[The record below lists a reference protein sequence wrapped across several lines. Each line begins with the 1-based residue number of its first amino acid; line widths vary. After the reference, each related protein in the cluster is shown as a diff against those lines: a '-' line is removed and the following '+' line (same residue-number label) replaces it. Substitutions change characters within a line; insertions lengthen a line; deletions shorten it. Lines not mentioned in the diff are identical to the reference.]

1 MPMAER
7 RNPGVRILASIAV
20 LSAHVAV
27 LAELLAHRMPVA
39 QISRDES
46 GAIALIDPGREEPPP
61 PPSISLDTPAAWP
74 AAAIKLQPPE
84 IDPAALTDSPSAS
97 DWRSAGERVAASVAA
112 ADGISVRAFGTTKRP
127 MDKQL
132 KALPFAW
139 DKTHTQRV
147 ETLPEGGIRIR
158 LSDRCGMVFAPLPVG
173 GCSLGKVAARG
184 DLFAGMSAA
193 VEPGDWRHTATMLNG
208 R

>member
-7 RNPGVRILASIAV
+7 QNPGVRILAAIAV

-27 LAELLAHRMPVA
+27 LAELLAHRLPVT
-39 QISRDES
+39 QIWWDES
-46 GAIALIDPGREEPPP
+46 EAIALIDPGREEPPP
-61 PPSISLDTPAAWP
+61 PSSSLDTPAAWP
-74 AAAIKLQPPE
+74 AATIKLQPPE

-127 MDKQL
+127 LGKQL

-193 VEPGDWRHTATMLNG
+193 VEPGDWQHTAAMLNG